1 MRIVYLC
8 KRHYMGK
15 DVIAD
20 RYGRL
25 YEQPYQLALRGHEVL
40 GICGSYR
47 KVEGRDENHIA
58 NSGSMRWIGLEV
70 GSLGSLELPLQYRR
84 MSNLIRD
91 FDPQIIVG
99 ASDCPFIIMAFRLAR
114 KMNIPFAADL
124 YDHFE
129 AFGLSRIPG
138 VVPLYREALR
148 QAAVVSCV
156 SQPLAELVR
165 EQYRAP
171 GEVVALPSTI
181 DRSLFYPRDQK
192 ACRSQFKLPVNA
204 RLIGSAGGLSADK
217 GILPLYQAFEG
228 LSKQDPDLH
237 LVLAGQIDPTCPPPT
252 GDRVH
257 YLGKLS
263 HSQVAEL
270 FCALDVA
277 VVYLRDTP
285 YGRFSF
291 PQKAFEVSACGVS
304 MAIARVGAMEAVF
317 KKSGAALY
325 EPDNA
330 ESLAASVKDL
340 LSQPRKVEMKI
351 MDWAD
356 QATVLEQ
363 YYMDAI

>member
-1 MRIVYLC
+1 
-8 KRHYMGK
+8 
-15 DVIAD
+15 
-20 RYGRL
+20 
-25 YEQPYQLALRGHEVL
+25 
-40 GICGSYR
+40 
-47 KVEGRDENHIA
+47 
-58 NSGSMRWIGLEV
+58 
-70 GSLGSLELPLQYRR
+70 
-84 MSNLIRD
+84 
-91 FDPQIIVG
+91 
-99 ASDCPFIIMAFRLAR
+99 
-114 KMNIPFAADL
+114 
-124 YDHFE
+124 
-129 AFGLSRIPG
+129 
-138 VVPLYREALR
+138 
-148 QAAVVSCV
+148 
-156 SQPLAELVR
+156 
-165 EQYRAP
+165 
-171 GEVVALPSTI
+171 
-181 DRSLFYPRDQK
+181 
-192 ACRSQFKLPVNA
+192 QFKLPVNA

-237 LVLAGQIDPTCPPPT
+237 LVLAGQIDPTCPPPA